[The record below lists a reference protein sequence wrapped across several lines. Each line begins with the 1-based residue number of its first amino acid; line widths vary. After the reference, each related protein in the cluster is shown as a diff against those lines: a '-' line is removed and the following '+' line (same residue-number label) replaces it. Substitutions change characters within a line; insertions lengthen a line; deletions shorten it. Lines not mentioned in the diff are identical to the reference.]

1 MGQAGPSAAL
11 PALRAHSTGCLGGAG
26 ARTPCPTVGGDP
38 AQRLS
43 LRPAHSTR
51 LEKAKWLHDLNAA
64 IDAAKTGSAL
74 VPPARVLCPLPRG
87 EC

>member
-1 MGQAGPSAAL
+1 MG
-11 PALRAHSTGCLGGAG
+11 GG
-26 ARTPCPTVGGDP
+26 P